1 MRQAPRWRDKMK
13 KMNVIGTLL
22 TMIFLVSACTTEL
35 ENEGA
40 PSEEMDMSIEEVE
53 KEEPT
58 DEETIQAQV
67 ANMSLEEKIGQ
78 LIIAGLDG
86 TEVTSQAEALVDS
99 YHVGGFIFFS
109 PNLETP
115 NQTVQLI
122 DDVKKL
128 NQKKDIPLFLSIDQ
142 EGGRVTRL
150 PDLDHMKTNE
160 EIGTTYDSDF
170 SYQTGKLLAEQL
182 HAYGLQVNFAP
193 SLDINSNPQNTVI
206 GDRAFSHNA
215 EDVSE
220 YGIQMMQ
227 GMQDENIITSIKHFP
242 GHGDTHEDSHEA
254 LPVIEKT
261 EEQLKQMELI
271 PFQDAIDAGA
281 DMVMV
286 AHILLPELGTDY
298 PASMSKEVV
307 TGLLRDEMNHDGVVI
322 TDDMTM
328 GAIAN
333 HYGLAEASVLAIQAG
348 VDIVLM
354 AHGNDNIAATFEAL
368 KTAVEDGEITEERVD
383 ESVERILTLKQQYEL
398 EDTLVESVDH
408 EKLNQAIQELYEAY

>member
-1 MRQAPRWRDKMK
+1 MK

-86 TEVTSQAEALVDS
+86 TEVTAQAEALVDS

-142 EGGRVTRL
+142 
-150 PDLDHMKTNE
+150 
-160 EIGTTYDSDF
+160 
-170 SYQTGKLLAEQL
+170 
-182 HAYGLQVNFAP
+182 
-193 SLDINSNPQNTVI
+193 
-206 GDRAFSHNA
+206 
-215 EDVSE
+215 
-220 YGIQMMQ
+220 
-227 GMQDENIITSIKHFP
+227 
-242 GHGDTHEDSHEA
+242 
-254 LPVIEKT
+254 
-261 EEQLKQMELI
+261 
-271 PFQDAIDAGA
+271 
-281 DMVMV
+281 
-286 AHILLPELGTDY
+286 
-298 PASMSKEVV
+298 
-307 TGLLRDEMNHDGVVI
+307 
-322 TDDMTM
+322 
-328 GAIAN
+328 
-333 HYGLAEASVLAIQAG
+333 
-348 VDIVLM
+348 
-354 AHGNDNIAATFEAL
+354 
-368 KTAVEDGEITEERVD
+368 
-383 ESVERILTLKQQYEL
+383 
-398 EDTLVESVDH
+398 
-408 EKLNQAIQELYEAY
+408 